1 MNNDVHIG
9 KLVSIFYKRIHRRIG
24 REVRQYGLTSIQS
37 RILGFVYNESAIRD
51 IFQKDIEEEFDIR
64 RSSVTSV
71 LQLMEKKGYIKRI
84 SVSEDARLKKI
95 ILTQNGI
102 EIQSKIYDSIL
113 KFEKSLEVEL
123 NSEEKEILVSLIN
136 RLSDKIAD

>member
-24 REVRQYGLTSIQS
+24 LEVRQYGLTSIQS
-37 RILGFVYNESAIRD
+37 RILGFVYNKSAIRD
-51 IFQKDIEEEFDIR
+51 IFQRDIEEEFDIR

-95 ILTQNGI
+95 ILTEEGIDIQN
-102 EIQSKIYDSIL
+102 KIYDRIIE
-113 KFEKSLEVEL
+113 FEKSLEDGL
-123 NSEEKEILVSLIN
+123 NTEEKEILVSLIN

>member
-24 REVRQYGLTSIQS
+24 REVSQYGLTSIQS
-37 RILGFVYNESAIRD
+37 RILGFVYNESAKRD
-51 IFQKDIEEEFDIR
+51 IFQKDIEEEFEIR

-95 ILTQNGI
+95 ILTEMGT
-102 EIQSKIYDSIL
+102 EIQNKIYNRIL
-113 KFEKSLEVEL
+113 EFEKSLEDGL

>member
-9 KLVSIFYKRIHRRIG
+9 RLISIFYKRIHRKIG
-24 REVRQYGLTSIQS
+24 QEVRQYGLTSIQG
-37 RILGFVYNESAIRD
+37 RILGFVYNESPIRD

-95 ILTQNGI
+95 ILTEHGI
-102 EIQSKIYDSIL
+102 EIQNKIYSSIL
-113 KFEKSLEVEL
+113 QVEKSLDEEL
-123 NSEEKEILVSLIN
+123 NNEEKELLVRLIN